1 MGKALD
7 AEERLHVC
15 FTINASVISVKH
27 FTCDL
32 FHFRYLFKMR
42 CNSLKCAIIFVVRK
56 QVLCHYF
63 NELSFFVVYKD
74 FMDML
79 SEVLSWGAKIQ
90 FITGD
95 SWYSSTANLKTIRK
109 HGIRFMFGIDCNRK
123 VSPEKGQWFQLRL
136 LPDFHQGQVVWLK
149 DFGFVQLFKTQ
160 LKEQQRFYIVH
171 QDEDD
176 LLSFEG
182 FHELH
187 SSHWKI
193 EQYHRVIKQVC
204 HIEKFQVRR
213 SKLILN
219 HIFSALMAYVEIQK
233 NQFEGIFENVY
244 RWQKKLFRPMIKNF
258 IDDFILDKNHLPPQK
273 VYK

>member
-1 MGKALD
+1 
-7 AEERLHVC
+7 
-15 FTINASVISVKH
+15 
-27 FTCDL
+27 
-32 FHFRYLFKMR
+32 
-42 CNSLKCAIIFVVRK
+42 
-56 QVLCHYF
+56 
-63 NELSFFVVYKD
+63 
-74 FMDML
+74 
-79 SEVLSWGAKIQ
+79 
-90 FITGD
+90 
-95 SWYSSTANLKTIRK
+95 
-109 HGIRFMFGIDCNRK
+109 MFGIDCNRK
-123 VSPEKGQWFQLRL
+123 VSQKKDNGFNCVYCQN
-136 LPDFHQGQVVWLK
+136 FHQGQVVWLK

-219 HIFSALMAYVEIQK
+219 HIFFLALMAYVEIQK
-233 NQFEGIFENVY
+233 EPV
-244 RWQKKLFRPMIKNF
+244 
-258 IDDFILDKNHLPPQK
+258 
-273 VYK
+273 